1 MCKFKD
7 QDLFLATKS
16 SILASTLESYLEVG
30 LKLSIKV
37 IELKSFSQKS
47 SGRDLFDSVWKIM
60 HGTEITSNLL
70 EAMVH
75 GGAYLSGGFI
85 NDRIVG
91 AAFAFPATN
100 GGLHLHSHMT
110 AVLPEFRDQG
120 VGYALKIDQ
129 WSWAKNKNYSHLSW
143 TFDPLVRRNAKLNI
157 AKLGVDISAYHPNFY
172 GDMPDALNAGDESD
186 RLMVFWSTDKDAP
199 RARALITNP
208 EPGDILIEIP
218 EDIVAIRSKNQS
230 ESMKW
235 RRQVREQ
242 FLAAFEKNGKVVGFS
257 ANNEYVVRI

>member
-1 MCKFKD
+1 MVNQIFVRKISD
-7 QDLFLATKS
+7 
-16 SILASTLESYLEVG
+16 
-30 LKLSIKV
+30 
-37 IELKSFSQKS
+37 FSDCDYARKI
-47 SGRDLFDSVWKIM
+47 FDTTWTMDS
-60 HGTEITSNLL
+60 GTEITSNLL
-70 EAMVH
+70 QAMIH
-75 GGAYLSGGFI
+75 SGSYLSGAFMD
-85 NDRIVG
+85 NKLVG

-100 GGLHLHSHMT
+100 NGLHLHSHMT
-110 AVLPEFRDQG
+110 AVLPEFRDKG

-129 WSWAKNKNYSHLSW
+129 WNWAKKKNYSHLSW

-186 RLMVFWSTDKDAP
+186 RLMVSWSTDIDEPK
-199 RARALITNP
+199 ARELITHP
-208 EPGDILIEIP
+208 KPDEILIEIP

-235 RRQVREQ
+235 RRQIRQQ

>member
-1 MCKFKD
+1 MHFKLKVTQLEEHNSRLQA
-7 QDLFLATKS
+7 QD
-16 SILASTLESYLEVG
+16 I
-30 LKLSIKV
+30 
-37 IELKSFSQKS
+37 
-47 SGRDLFDSVWKIM
+47 FDYVWQPTCL
-60 HGTEITSNLL
+60 TEITSNLL
-70 EAMVH
+70 QAMVH
-75 GGAYLSGGFI
+75 SGSYLSGAFMD
-85 NDRIVG
+85 NKIVG

-110 AVLPEFRDQG
+110 AVLPEYRDKG
-120 VGYALKIDQ
+120 VGYGLKIDQ
-129 WSWAKNKNYSHLSW
+129 WNWAKRNNYSQLSW

-172 GDMPDALNAGDESD
+172 SDMPDALNAGDESD
-186 RLMVFWSTDKDAP
+186 RLMVSWRTDVDAP
-199 RARALITNP
+199 KARELITNP
-208 EPGDILIEIP
+208 KPGDILIEIP

-242 FLAAFEKNGKVVGFS
+242 FMAAFEKNGEVIGFS

>member
-1 MCKFKD
+1 MISDYVVRNLTSLED
-7 QDLFLATKS
+7 QGKARAVFDQIWS
-16 SILASTLESYLEVG
+16 N
-30 LKLSIKV
+30 KL
-37 IELKSFSQKS
+37 
-47 SGRDLFDSVWKIM
+47 
-60 HGTEITSNLL
+60 GTEITPNLINAL
-70 EAMVH
+70 IH
-75 GGAYLSGGFI
+75 CGAYLNGALI
-85 NDRIVG
+85 NNRCIG
-91 AAFAFPATN
+91 AALAFPATN
-100 GGLHLHSHMT
+100 DGLHIHSHMT
-110 AVLPEFRDQG
+110 AVLDEYRDSG

-129 WSWAKNKNYSHLSW
+129 WNWAKAKNYSYLSW

-186 RLMVFWSTDKDAP
+186 RLMVSWRTDVDAP
-199 RARALITNP
+199 KARELITNP
-208 EPGDILIEIP
+208 ELGDILIEIP

-242 FLAAFEKNGKVVGFS
+242 FAAAFEKNGKVIGFS

>member
-1 MCKFKD
+1 MGPQSKIRILKTLDEHACARRVFD
-7 QDLFLATKS
+7 QTWPMDF
-16 SILASTLESYLEVG
+16 
-30 LKLSIKV
+30 
-37 IELKSFSQKS
+37 
-47 SGRDLFDSVWKIM
+47 
-60 HGTEITSNLL
+60 GTEITPNLL
-70 EAMVH
+70 QAMVH
-75 GGAYLSGGFI
+75 SGSYLSGAFI
-85 NDRIVG
+85 DNKIVG

-110 AVLPEFRDQG
+110 AVLPEFRDKG

-129 WSWAKNKNYSHLSW
+129 WNWAKKKNYSHLSW

-172 GDMPDALNAGDESD
+172 GDMPDALNTGDESD
-186 RLMVFWSTDKDAP
+186 RLMVFWRTDVDTP
-199 RARALITNP
+199 RARELITKP
-208 EPGDILIEIP
+208 ETGDILIEIP

-242 FLAAFEKNGKVVGFS
+242 FMAAFEKNGKVIGFS
-257 ANNEYVVRI
+257 VNNEYVVRI

>member
-1 MCKFKD
+1 MINIVRVQQLKTYSD
-7 QDLFLATKS
+7 ANLAR
-16 SILASTLESYLEVG
+16 SI
-30 LKLSIKV
+30 
-37 IELKSFSQKS
+37 
-47 SGRDLFDSVWKIM
+47 FDKTWPVDA
-60 HGTEITSNLL
+60 GTEITPNLL
-70 EAMVH
+70 QAMIH
-75 GGAYLSGGFI
+75 SGSYLSGVFI
-85 NDRIVG
+85 ENKIVG

-100 GGLHLHSHMT
+100 NGLHLHSHMT
-110 AVLPEFRDQG
+110 AVLPEYRDKG

-129 WSWAKNKNYSHLSW
+129 WNWAKINNYSHLSW

-186 RLMVFWSTDKDAP
+186 RLMVSWRTDKDAP
-199 RARALITNP
+199 RARELITNP
-208 EPGDILIEIP
+208 EPGDVLIEIP

-242 FLAAFEKNGKVVGFS
+242 FLAAFEKNGKVIGFS

>member
-1 MCKFKD
+1 MSNSIQVRVLDNLQD
-7 QDLFLATKS
+7 QDF
-16 SILASTLESYLEVG
+16 
-30 LKLSIKV
+30 
-37 IELKSFSQKS
+37 
-47 SGRDLFDSVWKIM
+47 GRNIFDIIWSM
-60 HGTEITSNLL
+60 DAGTEITPNLL
-70 EAMVH
+70 QAMVH
-75 GGAYLSGGFI
+75 SGSYLSGAFI
-85 NDRIVG
+85 DNKIVG

-110 AVLPEFRDQG
+110 AVLPEHRDKG

-129 WSWAKNKNYSHLSW
+129 WNWAKKKNYSHLSW

-186 RLMVFWSTDKDAP
+186 RLMVSWRTDIDVPK
-199 RARALITNP
+199 ARELITNP
-208 EPGDILIEIP
+208 EPGDVLIEIP

-242 FLAAFEKNGKVVGFS
+242 FTAAFEKNGKVVGFS

>member
-1 MCKFKD
+1 VSNSIQVRELDNLQD
-7 QDLFLATKS
+7 QDF
-16 SILASTLESYLEVG
+16 
-30 LKLSIKV
+30 
-37 IELKSFSQKS
+37 
-47 SGRDLFDSVWKIM
+47 GRNIFDITWSM
-60 HGTEITSNLL
+60 DAGTEITPNLL
-70 EAMVH
+70 QAMVH
-75 GGAYLSGGFI
+75 SGSYLSGAFI
-85 NDRIVG
+85 DNKIVG

-110 AVLPEFRDQG
+110 AVLPEFRDKG

-129 WSWAKNKNYSHLSW
+129 WNWAKKKNYSHLSW

-186 RLMVFWSTDKDAP
+186 RLMVSWRTDIDAP
-199 RARALITNP
+199 KARELITKP
-208 EPGDILIEIP
+208 ETGDILIEIP

>member
-1 MCKFKD
+1 
-7 QDLFLATKS
+7 
-16 SILASTLESYLEVG
+16 
-30 LKLSIKV
+30 
-37 IELKSFSQKS
+37 
-47 SGRDLFDSVWKIM
+47 
-60 HGTEITSNLL
+60 
-70 EAMVH
+70 MVH
-75 GGAYLSGGFI
+75 SGSYLSGAFI
-85 NDRIVG
+85 ENKIVG

-100 GGLHLHSHMT
+100 DGLHLHSHMT
-110 AVLPEFRDQG
+110 AVLDEYRDRG

-129 WSWAKNKNYSHLSW
+129 WNWAKRNNYSQLSW

-157 AKLGVDISAYHPNFY
+157 VKLGVDISAYYPNFY

-186 RLMVFWSTDKDAP
+186 RLMVSWSTDIDAP
-199 RARALITNP
+199 KARELITNP

-218 EDIVAIRSKNQS
+218 EDIVAIRSRNQS

-242 FLAAFEKNGKVVGFS
+242 FMAAFEKNGKVIGFS